1 MEDEREEGEI
11 VDLNDDDFYEN
22 IISSDE
28 VDEDDLR
35 QRIEELEAKNS
46 ELEKIASISK
56 TYDYGEFKHCKKK
69 CFIVYL
75 IGLNWGGKHGFRVG
89 IVFHNK
95 LTIVD
100 RRHCCKQNAKYY
112 PLLPTIN
119 LLL

>member
-11 VDLNDDDFYEN
+11 VDLYDDIYET

-56 TYDYGEFKHCKKK
+56 TYDYGKFVHCRK
-69 CFIVYL
+69 FIYHSD
-75 IGLNWGGKHGFRVG
+75 IVG
-89 IVFHNK
+89 CTYWI
-95 LTIVD
+95 
-100 RRHCCKQNAKYY
+100 
-112 PLLPTIN
+112 
-119 LLL
+119 

>member
-11 VDLNDDDFYEN
+11 VEVNDDDIYD

-56 TYDYGEFKHCKKK
+56 YDFGE
-69 CFIVYL
+69 
-75 IGLNWGGKHGFRVG
+75 
-89 IVFHNK
+89 
-95 LTIVD
+95 
-100 RRHCCKQNAKYY
+100 
-112 PLLPTIN
+112 LLHY
-119 LLL
+119 

>member
-11 VDLNDDDFYEN
+11 VDLNDDIYEN

-56 TYDYGEFKHCKKK
+56 TYDYGEFE
-69 CFIVYL
+69 IYL
-75 IGLNWGGKHGFRVG
+75 NHASL
-89 IVFHNK
+89 
-95 LTIVD
+95 
-100 RRHCCKQNAKYY
+100 
-112 PLLPTIN
+112 
-119 LLL
+119 

>member
-11 VDLNDDDFYEN
+11 VDVNDDDDIYEN

-56 TYDYGEFKHCKKK
+56 TYDYGEFCT
-69 CFIVYL
+69 FQEI
-75 IGLNWGGKHGFRVG
+75 
-89 IVFHNK
+89 
-95 LTIVD
+95 
-100 RRHCCKQNAKYY
+100 
-112 PLLPTIN
+112 
-119 LLL
+119 